1 MQLDLKFIEMEEVWK
16 DVIGYEGLYQVS
28 NLGRVKSLERV
39 RWNGR
44 TWCKLKGCILAQRKS
59 NAGYLIVNLRKDN
72 KHYGG
77 SVHRLVAMAFIP
89 NSEGKPEVDHI
100 DTNPLN
106 NCVANLRWV
115 TRKENSNNP
124 LTLQHH
130 PRTNTNHK
138 PVVQL
143 TMDGKYIRAWDSA
156 RVVEK
161 ELGIFGTNVCKVI
174 RGLHG
179 HAGGYKWMYLSDY
192 NKEGTV
198 A

>member
-1 MQLDLKFIEMEEVWK
+1 MEEVWK
-16 DVIGYEGLYQVS
+16 NLDFIGCPNYEIS
-28 NLGRVKSLERV
+28 SLGRVKSLARKV
-39 RWNGR
+39 WNGSGWYNHKE
-44 TWCKLKGCILAQRKS
+44 TILVQRLS
-59 NAGYLIVNLRKDN
+59 NKGYLMIGLHQGNKP
-72 KHYGG
+72 KHY

-89 NSEGKPEVDHI
+89 NPEGKSEVDHI

-106 NCVANLRWV
+106 NCVTNLRWV

-143 TMDGKYIRAWDSA
+143 TMDGKYIRTWDSA
-156 RVVEK
+156 NVVEK

-174 RGLHG
+174 RGLHS

-192 NKEGTV
+192 KCKKGQRST
-198 A
+198 

>member
-1 MQLDLKFIEMEEVWK
+1 MEEVWK
-16 DVIGYEGLYQVS
+16 DVIGYEGLYLVS

-44 TWCKLKGCILAQRKS
+44 TWCKFKGCIMHLRIS
-59 NAGYLIVNLRKDN
+59 NQGYMMVGLCKDSKQHN
-72 KHYGG
+72 CL
-77 SVHRLVAMAFIP
+77 VHRLVACAFIP
-89 NSEGKPEVDHI
+89 NPEGKSEVDHI
-100 DTNPLN
+100 DTNPRN
-106 NCVANLRWV
+106 NCVTNLRWV
-115 TRKENSNNP
+115 TSRENSNNP

-143 TMDGKYIRAWDSA
+143 TMDGKYIRTWDSA

-179 HAGGYKWMYLSDY
+179 HAGGYKWIYLSDY